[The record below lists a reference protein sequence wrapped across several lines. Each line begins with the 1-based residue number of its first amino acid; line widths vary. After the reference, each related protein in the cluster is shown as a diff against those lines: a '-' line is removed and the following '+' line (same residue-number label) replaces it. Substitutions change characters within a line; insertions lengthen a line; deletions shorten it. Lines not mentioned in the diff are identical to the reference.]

1 MCVILKKVNQLILL
15 FSECILEEFN
25 FERVGMPR
33 TKETEKSGKQ
43 PAGHSGTFFR
53 VKFRHHFVFTMI

>member
-1 MCVILKKVNQLILL
+1 MILL

-33 TKETEKSGKQ
+33 VKETEKSGKQ